1 MEDSG
6 GSGGDEKVFF
16 EFKND
21 DERKEKEVRLLILS
35 ITPDVNGFSSKF

>member
-1 MEDSG
+1 ML
-6 GSGGDEKVFF
+6 F

-35 ITPDVNGFSSKF
+35 ITLDVNGLSSNF